1 MRFKNNLLFLVC
13 FVTNFIFISSVGAS
27 PSLGTPAP
35 QFKGIDSNGNE
46 VSLSDFQKNKLI
58 ALNQMYRTKSDRETK
73 MPYHLNT
80 IGLIKSVNYYSLQ
93 NKNITWT
100 KFSHIAQERSN

>member
-1 MRFKNNLLFLVC
+1 MRFKHNLLFLVC

-46 VSLSDFQKNKLI
+46 VSLSEF
-58 ALNQMYRTKSDRETK
+58 
-73 MPYHLNT
+73 H
-80 IGLIKSVNYYSLQ
+80 G
-93 NKNITWT
+93 
-100 KFSHIAQERSN
+100 